1 MSIRHRFAVLA
12 GTVLVAGTLLAGG
25 AYAAG
30 PGPER
35 ALQAEALSD
44 GEKQVLQQL
53 RELRK
58 TYREKLKTESN
69 AVIDQAVQKG
79 TITREQADRM
89 KTHHGKHAW
98 NKKMHRMSPD
108 ELKQKLDEAVKS
120 GKLTPE
126 QANRILERHKEH
138 HS

>member
-12 GTVLVAGTLLAGG
+12 GTVLVVGTLLAGA

-35 ALQAEALSD
+35 ALRAEALSD

-53 RELRK
+53 HELRK
-58 TYREKLKTESN
+58 SYREKLKSESN

-89 KTHHGKHAW
+89 KAHREKHAW
-98 NKKMHRMSPD
+98 NKKMHRMSTD
-108 ELKQKLDEAVKS
+108 ELKQKLDEAVKA

-126 QANRILERHKEH
+126 QANRILEHHKEH

>member
-12 GTVLVAGTLLAGG
+12 GTVLMVGTLLAGA

-30 PGPER
+30 PGPEP
-35 ALQAEALSD
+35 AAQAQNLSD

-58 TYREKLKTESN
+58 TYREKLKTDSN

-89 KTHHGKHAW
+89 KAHHGKHAW
-98 NKKMHRMSPD
+98 HKKMHRLSTE
-108 ELKQKLDEAVKS
+108 ELKQKLDEAVKA

-138 HS
+138 QS